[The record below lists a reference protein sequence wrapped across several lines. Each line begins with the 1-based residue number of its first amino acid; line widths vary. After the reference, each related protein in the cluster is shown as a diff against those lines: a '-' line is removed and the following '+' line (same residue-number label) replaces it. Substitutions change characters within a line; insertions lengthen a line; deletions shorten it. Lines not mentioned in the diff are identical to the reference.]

1 MKLEDYLNELSK
13 PTLIPYPES
22 IDVEEELQNR
32 IDLEQ
37 ETFAEE
43 LTSIE
48 IPPYLLD
55 DPEAV
60 GYPTDEFQTE
70 IYNWVLEYVP
80 SFTIKTVKD
89 FGCGRGDFGKNFF
102 PNYYT
107 GIDLNKII
115 VDTGRKKYPTFNL
128 IHGDYLKC
136 SLQTDYTVC
145 IGTLNSFTGIEKWE
159 WFERTLKVAL
169 DTTNEAIVFILSKN
183 SELEGYLDYP
193 ISETISRI
201 PTELPFKIDY
211 TKFEDIYALV
221 VYKQPYS

>member
-1 MKLEDYLNELSK
+1 MKLEDYLNEPK
-13 PTLIPYPES
+13 LIPYPEPN
-22 IDVEEELQNR
+22 VLEEELQNR
-32 IDLEQ
+32 IDLEH
-37 ETFAEE
+37 ETFTEE
-43 LTSIE
+43 LAIVGF
-48 IPPYLLD
+48 PPYLID

-60 GYPTDEFQTE
+60 GYPSDEFQQE
-70 IYNWVLEYVP
+70 IYDWVLEYVP

-115 VDTGRKKYPTFNL
+115 VDTGRQKYPLFNL
-128 IHGDYLKC
+128 IHDDYLKC
-136 SLQTDYTVC
+136 TLETDYTVC
-145 IGTLNSFTGIEKWE
+145 IGTLNSFNGIEKWE

-183 SELEGYLDYP
+183 TEVDGYLDYP
-193 ISETISRI
+193 VAQIIGRV

>member
-1 MKLEDYLNELSK
+1 MKLEDYLNQNVELKLRDNS
-13 PTLIPYPES
+13 S
-22 IDVEEELQNR
+22 
-32 IDLEQ
+32 EQ
-37 ETFAEE
+37 YLSDIERETFEE
-43 LTSIE
+43 KLATDQLTIE
-48 IPPYLLD
+48 IPPYLID
-55 DPEAV
+55 DSEAV
-60 GYPTDEFQTE
+60 GYPTDEFQQE
-70 IYNWVLEYVP
+70 IYDWVLEYVP

-89 FGCGRGDFGKNFF
+89 FGCGRGDFGKHFF

-115 VDTGRKKYPTFNL
+115 ISAGRTKYPPFNL
-128 IHGDYLKC
+128 MCADYLKC

-145 IGTLNSFTGIEKWE
+145 IGTLNSFVGIEKWE
-159 WFERTLKVAL
+159 WFEQTLKIAL

-183 SELEGYLDYP
+183 TEVDGYLDYP